1 MSKMNKITRD
11 TSILFRKL
19 NVNIRKRA
27 ERVESGYPPGMR
39 DGVMCGVGQGIIID
53 FNFKS
58 FGTIYIILK
67 PYTYISLLRIK
78 LISIRQKVKNNS
90 QDKNPLLGS

>member
-27 ERVESGYPPGMR
+27 ERVESLAPR
-39 DGVMCGVGQGIIID
+39 DEGWGDVWSGGKGL
-53 FNFKS
+53 S
-58 FGTIYIILK
+58 LIL
-67 PYTYISLLRIK
+67 ILSLL
-78 LISIRQKVKNNS
+78 V
-90 QDKNPLLGS
+90 PFT

>member
-1 MSKMNKITRD
+1 
-11 TSILFRKL
+11 
-19 NVNIRKRA
+19 
-27 ERVESGYPPGMR
+27 
-39 DGVMCGVGQGIIID
+39 MCGVGQGISTD

-90 QDKNPLLGS
+90 PDSKICFYDVEMDTVTIFDFKTGQIDWRETLTFNGQEAKK